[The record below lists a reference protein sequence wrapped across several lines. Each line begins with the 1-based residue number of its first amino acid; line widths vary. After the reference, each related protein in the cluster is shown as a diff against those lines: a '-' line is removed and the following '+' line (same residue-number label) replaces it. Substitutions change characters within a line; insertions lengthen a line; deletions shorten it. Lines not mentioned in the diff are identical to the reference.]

1 LKARNENV
9 SPSPRHIFNF
19 NITNPMNK
27 TMNRITPFSAE
38 FMPLSK
44 ALGMYRCGSMNQWA
58 ISGTN

>member
-1 LKARNENV
+1 
-9 SPSPRHIFNF
+9 
-19 NITNPMNK
+19 MNK

-58 ISGTN
+58 FSGPN